1 MQDNSITQIWMSNV
15 VLISFDALRFDH
27 VNDRTDIASFLHERA
42 ADGIRLKRHFST
54 GSGTSTSF
62 PGIHASVL
70 PLDHGYAGLNEQH
83 TSLAEVLRD
92 SGVETLGVTA
102 QTSCS
107 SLFDYH
113 RGFEVFEDWIEHDGL
128 NDDSGDAS
136 ALETLEGSFKRT
148 VERIP
153 GVSRLAFEVTQ
164 RYRERNPP
172 DCPYPQAAE
181 VTDTS
186 IDLVSKHLDPGDDFF
201 IWVHYM
207 EPHLPYHPPRDCIES
222 FHDGE
227 FDIGRMY
234 RTIQK
239 IKRTRPDVVQGTMGD
254 AVGEEEKEAI
264 RDYYAAATQFADRE
278 VNRLVGELQSG
289 GYLNEATLIFTAD
302 HGEELFDHGDFGH
315 PPKLYDELVHV
326 PLIVDDRSGTLN
338 HAEDVSALTSH
349 LDIAPTVADLLEVDP
364 SPEWRGDSMAELLA
378 GATDTHRKHVIA
390 ELCHKSGLGG
400 SVHPEQLVAAVR
412 TEEYKYI
419 RNRQLGS
426 ESLYDLQSDPLEN
439 VDLRSDRAEVADSL
453 RTALESRLEQVR
465 VQRRDKEITDA
476 AKEQLEA
483 LGYRE

>member
-1 MQDNSITQIWMSNV
+1 MYTPLAQMTNV

-27 VNDRTDIASFLHERA
+27 VNGKADVAPFLHERA
-42 ADGIRLKRHFST
+42 TDGIRLEGHFST

-62 PGIHASVL
+62 PGIHASAL
-70 PLDHGYAGLNEQH
+70 PLDHGYAGLTGQH

-92 SGVETLGVTA
+92 SGVETIGVTA

-113 RGFEVFEDWIEHDGL
+113 RGFDIFVDWIEHDGL
-128 NDDSGDAS
+128 DDNSGDAS
-136 ALETLEGSFKRT
+136 ALETLEGGFKRT

-153 GVSRLAFEVTQ
+153 GVSKLAFETAQ

-172 DCPYPQAAE
+172 DCPYRQAAE
-181 VTDTS
+181 ITDTS
-186 IDLVSKHLDPGDDFF
+186 IDLVTDHLDPRDDFF

-207 EPHLPYHPPRDCIES
+207 EPHQPYHPPRDCIEA
-222 FHDGE
+222 FHDGK

-239 IKRTRPDVVQGTMGD
+239 IKNARPDLVQGTMVD
-254 AVGEEEKEAI
+254 AVSEEEKEAI
-264 RDYYAAATQFADRE
+264 RDYYAAATQFVDRE
-278 VNRLVGELQSG
+278 ANRLVGELQSR
-289 GYLNEATLIFTAD
+289 GYLDETILIFTAD

-326 PLIVDDRSGTLN
+326 PLIVDDRSRTLN

-349 LDIAPTVADLLEVDP
+349 LDLAPTVADLLEVDP
-364 SPEWRGDSMAELLA
+364 APEWRGDSMTKLLA
-378 GATDTHRKHVIA
+378 GATGTHREHVIA

-400 SVHPEQLVAAVR
+400 SVQPEQLVAAVR

-426 ESLYDLQSDPLEN
+426 ESLYDLQSDPSERED
-439 VDLRSDRAEVADSL
+439 VRSDRAEVADSL
-453 RTALESRLEQVR
+453 RAVLESRLEQVR
-465 VQRRDKEITDA
+465 EQRRDKEITDA